1 MLNRLVACCSARQA
15 LNELLIPGSLR
26 DDGADP
32 TKAKGNGVIRAMD
45 VFDHTQEIY
54 PGSKITHF
62 KELHKKTG
70 IAYEDMVSLISRAAV
85 VASGRL

>member
-1 MLNRLVACCSARQA
+1 
-15 LNELLIPGSLR
+15 LIPGSLR

-32 TKAKGNGVIRAMD
+32 KKVRSNGVLRAMD
-45 VFDHTQEIY
+45 IFDYTEEIY

-70 IAYEDMVSLISRAAV
+70 AAYEDMVSHAC
-85 VASGRL
+85 